1 MAPLLCTS
9 VEVYLTTRDVNRYVL
24 HNDVVLAAST
34 TTVVRDQRRYQAF
47 VSRHEQL
54 PAAGLQ

>member
-34 TTVVRDQRRYQAF
+34 TTVVRDQLTTLPNF
-47 VSRHEQL
+47 VHFDRCYVK
-54 PAAGLQ
+54 